1 MPLPRTAG
9 GGSEQPAKP
18 RGLDYPAIMIRVAEK
33 FNVPLR
39 VLDEWPI
46 DVILEEADLLG
57 YLFDLDNPP
66 RKEKKSAVSG
76 LG

>member
-1 MPLPRTAG
+1 MPLPRAAG
-9 GGSEQPAKP
+9 EGNTQPTKP

-33 FNVPLR
+33 FGISLR
-39 VLDEWPI
+39 ALDEWPI

-66 RKEKKSAVSG
+66 PKAKKSTIPG
-76 LG
+76 FG